1 MKKKLLNVLA
11 FLSFGALIIPAF
23 AVIAEETSSEAP
35 ETSVEVES
43 SESSESVE
51 SAPSDSGSSSGE
63 ASASDEESGS
73 TLATSQ
79 ESGSLLEV
87 ATGDE
92 VEESDLQKYFKE
104 AVRKFKEEY
113 PGAEILTIDVKK
125 IEKLENMVAYT
136 FDVDGADA
144 EMEYD
149 FEYHVDEN
157 GKGTVQKSQE
167 TKLDVEDQDIAARA
181 ALTLEDYLTIDEFNA
196 VIEKENADA
205 NVHEWT
211 IDRDDD
217 ANYQAVWAAEYKDG
231 TDKFDIEVDA
241 ENGKVIRLEKDN

>member
-1 MKKKLLNVLA
+1 MKKKLLNVVA

-23 AVIAEETSSEAP
+23 AVIAEETSSDAP

-43 SESSESVE
+43 AESDE
-51 SAPSDSGSSSGE
+51 SASSDPGSSSGE

-136 FDVDGADA
+136 FDIDGADA
-144 EMEYD
+144 EMEHD

-205 NVHEWT
+205 DANVHEWT